1 MANYPSAHS
10 HIKPSAAILQSG
22 TMEALISADTEPQIM
37 ILLSQNIFVGRV
49 VIERSEKRDLV
60 EGSEVS
66 VHGVVGWSRRT

>member
-1 MANYPSAHS
+1 
-10 HIKPSAAILQSG
+10 
-22 TMEALISADTEPQIM
+22 MEALISADTEPQIM